1 MSAGKNLVTF
11 ESYRAKSL
19 IVVEASTQSIFPEA
33 LSPPSNSKASLVR
46 CLTLICKEL

>member
-11 ESYRAKSL
+11 ENYRAKSL
-19 IVVEASTQSIFPEA
+19 ILNEASMQSIFPEV
-33 LSPPSNSKASLVR
+33 LSPLSNSKASLVR